1 MASPHGRP
9 LLWAILYHSRR
20 TLNCPSDKA
29 FQDVCPSMKGRLPNS
44 AGHSGEAPDDSLLQ
58 AHLPVR
64 FWENSALAIT
74 LLQVIQ
80 THSSGIGCVA
90 VAARSHRDHDV
101 LALFAVEILH
111 PQQHLVLLQPE
122 LGLLAYR

>member
-1 MASPHGRP
+1 M
-9 LLWAILYHSRR
+9 ILFFKRI
-20 TLNCPSDKA
+20 
-29 FQDVCPSMKGRLPNS
+29 F
-44 AGHSGEAPDDSLLQ
+44 
-58 AHLPVR
+58 PVR